1 MASQA
6 AAHGLGGASHA
17 SSLSAGQFYAQNM
30 MMSSWRAYDG
40 AGFQRTSPYGN
51 YFVHFA
57 WICLFQIVF
66 EMSILLWFYDCLDDK
81 VGGILFC
88 LLIKQFFYLNQRL
101 QV

>member
-17 SSLSAGQFYAQNM
+17 SPLSAGQFYAQNM

-66 EMSILLWFYDCLDDK
+66 EMSIFL
-81 VGGILFC
+81 
-88 LLIKQFFYLNQRL
+88 
-101 QV
+101 